1 MRRLAQAQVEALG
14 RAEAA
19 ESHVME
25 VLQRQEEARAQ
36 MDRERQGFADS
47 MVSGCPSEGSSP
59 ALQEAVSTLARRLC
73 CEDQHSSAGNPN
85 VAGRGWGVPAGQR
98 R

>member
-1 MRRLAQAQVEALG
+1 MQVGELEGEVRRLAQAQVEALG

-36 MDRERQGFADS
+36 MDGERQGFVDS
-47 MVSGCPSEGSSP
+47 MVSGRPSEGSSA
-59 ALQEAVSTLARRLC
+59 ALQEHSVRWLGGCVVRR
-73 CEDQHSSAGNPN
+73 SSA
-85 VAGRGWGVPAGQR
+85 
-98 R
+98 